1 MVERRDDHLGVPLGK
16 PLEEQAMQE
25 FAADFRGELI
35 RPEDEGYDTAR
46 AVFNAMTDRRPALI
60 ARCTGVADV
69 VAAVNFAR
77 ENELVVA
84 VRGGG
89 HSVPGYG
96 SCDGGIVIDLS
107 PMKGVWVDP
116 EARTARAQGGL
127 TWGEFDRE
135 TQHFGLAT
143 TGGRVTH
150 TGIAGQTLGSGS
162 GWLERKYGLTC
173 DNLISAEVVT
183 ADGEFLKASEE
194 ENEDLF
200 WGLKG
205 GGGNFGV
212 VTSFE
217 YRLHPLGP
225 IVLGGMF
232 MYPFSRAKELLR
244 FWRDYIEEAPDELGT
259 APGIFTAPPAP
270 FVPEHMR
277 GQLVAAVIVCYAGP
291 VDEAEAA
298 VRPLREFGPPE
309 VDLVQPMPY
318 TVVQTLIDPANP
330 PGRRNYWKAEN
341 MNELPDE
348 AIDTLVEQ
356 AATITSPFSVV
367 LIEPKG
373 RAISQV
379 GEAETAIGGRDA
391 AHTLYAFSIWEN
403 PAEDDNHIA
412 WARGFMEAMESYLT
426 PGISPN
432 FTSDQG
438 QEKVKDFFGRDGKY
452 ERLVALK
459 NEYDPMNLFRLN
471 QNIKPTAPSGAAS
484 S

>member
-1 MVERRDDHLGVPLGK
+1 MTDRQDTLGVPLGK
-16 PLEEQAMQE
+16 PLEEAAVQE
-25 FAADFRGELI
+25 FAANFRGELI
-35 RPEDEGYDTAR
+35 RPQDAGYDAAR
-46 AVFNAMTDRRPALI
+46 AVFNAMIDRRPALI

-69 VAAVNFAR
+69 TAAVNFAR

-89 HSVPGYG
+89 HSVPGYAT
-96 SCDGGIVIDLS
+96 CDGGIVIDLS

-116 EARTARAQGGL
+116 EARTVRAQAGL

-135 TQHFGLAT
+135 TQHFGLAV

-173 DNLISAEVVT
+173 DNLLSAEVVT
-183 ADGEFLKASEE
+183 ANGEFLKASEK

-205 GGGNFGV
+205 GGGNFGI

-217 YRLHPLGP
+217 FRLHPVGP
-225 IVLGGMF
+225 IVLGGMLLH
-232 MYPFSRAKELLR
+232 PFSRAKELLR
-244 FWRDYIEEAPDELGT
+244 FWRDYIEAAPDELSVSP
-259 APGIFTAPPAP
+259 AILTAPPAP
-270 FVPEHMR
+270 FVPEHMK
-277 GQLVAAVIVCYAGP
+277 GQLAAGLIVCYAGSP
-291 VDEAEAA
+291 QEGEEV
-298 VRPLREFGPPE
+298 VRHLKEFGPPE

-341 MNELPDE
+341 MNELSDE
-348 AIDTLVEQ
+348 AIDTLVGHT
-356 AATITSPFSVV
+356 ATITSPFSVI

-373 RAISQV
+373 HAISQV
-379 GEAETAIGGRDA
+379 GEDETAIGGRDA
-391 AHTLYAFSIWEN
+391 AHTLYAFSMWEN
-403 PAEDDNHIA
+403 PSEDDTHIT
-412 WARGFMEAMESYLT
+412 WTRELMEAMGDFTT
-426 PGISPN
+426 PGVSLN

-438 QEKVKDFFGRDGKY
+438 QERVKDFFGRDGKY
-452 ERLVALK
+452 ERLIALK
-459 NEYDPMNLFRLN
+459 NEYDPNNLFRLN
-471 QNIKPTAPSGAAS
+471 QNIRPVAQNGVTS
-484 S
+484 

>member
-1 MVERRDDHLGVPLGK
+1 MTDRQDTLGVPLGK
-16 PLEEQAMQE
+16 PLEEAAVQE
-25 FAADFRGELI
+25 FAANFRGELI
-35 RPEDEGYDTAR
+35 RSQDAGYDAAR
-46 AVFNAMTDRRPALI
+46 AVFNAMIDRRPALI

-69 VAAVNFAR
+69 TAAVNFAR

-89 HSVPGYG
+89 HSVPGYAT
-96 SCDGGIVIDLS
+96 CDGGIVIDLS

-116 EARTARAQGGL
+116 EARTIRAQAGL

-135 TQHFGLAT
+135 TQHFGLAV

-173 DNLISAEVVT
+173 DNLLSVEVVT
-183 ADGEFLKASEE
+183 ANGEFLKASEK

-205 GGGNFGV
+205 GGGNFGI

-217 YRLHPLGP
+217 FRLHPVGP
-225 IVLGGMF
+225 IVLGGMLLH
-232 MYPFSRAKELLR
+232 PFSRAKELLR
-244 FWRDYIEEAPDELGT
+244 FWRDYIEAAPDELSVSP
-259 APGIFTAPPAP
+259 AILTAPPAP
-270 FVPEHMR
+270 FVPEHMK
-277 GQLVAAVIVCYAGP
+277 GQLAAGLIVCYAGSP
-291 VDEAEAA
+291 QEGEEV
-298 VRPLREFGPPE
+298 VRHLKKFGPPE

-341 MNELPDE
+341 MNELSEE
-348 AIDTLVEQ
+348 AIDTLVDHT
-356 AATITSPFSVV
+356 AMITSPFSVII
-367 LIEPKG
+367 IEPKG

-379 GEAETAIGGRDA
+379 GESETAIGGRDA
-391 AHTLYAFSIWEN
+391 AHTLYAFSMWEN
-403 PAEDDNHIA
+403 PSEDDTHIT
-412 WARGFMEAMESYLT
+412 WTRELMEAMDPFIT
-426 PGISPN
+426 PGVSLN

-438 QEKVKDFFGRDGKY
+438 QERVKDFFGRDGKY
-452 ERLVALK
+452 ERLIALK
-459 NEYDPMNLFRLN
+459 NKYDPNNLFRLN
-471 QNIKPTAPSGAAS
+471 QNIRPTATV
-484 S
+484 

>member
-1 MVERRDDHLGVPLGK
+1 MVDHRDDHLGVPLGK
-16 PLEEQAMQE
+16 PLEEAAVQE

-35 RPEDEGYDTAR
+35 RPEDEDYDAAR
-46 AVFNAMTDRRPALI
+46 AVFNGMIDRRPALI

-77 ENELVVA
+77 QNELVVA

-96 SCDGGIVIDLS
+96 TCDGGIVIDLS
-107 PMKGVWVDP
+107 PMKGIWVDP
-116 EARTARAQGGL
+116 EARTARAQAGL

-135 TQHFGLAT
+135 TQHFGLAV

-150 TGIAGQTLGSGS
+150 TGVAGQTLGSGS

-173 DNLISAEVVT
+173 DNLLSAEVVT
-183 ADGEFLKASEE
+183 ADGRFVRASEE

-217 YRLHPLGP
+217 FRLHPVGP
-225 IVLGGMF
+225 IVLGGML
-232 MYPFSRAKELLR
+232 MHPFSSTKELLR
-244 FWRDYIEEAPDELGT
+244 FWRDYLEEVPDELGS
-259 APGIFTAPPAP
+259 ALGVFTAPPAP
-270 FVPEHMR
+270 FVPERMR
-277 GQLVAAVIVCYAGP
+277 GQLVAALLVCYAGSMQK
-291 VDEAEAA
+291 AEEV
-298 VRPLREFGPPE
+298 VRPLKEFGSPE

-318 TVVQTLIDPANP
+318 TAVQMLIDPANP

-341 MNELPDE
+341 MNELSGEAIETLVDE
-348 AIDTLVEQ
+348 A
-356 AATITSPFSVV
+356 ARMSSPFSVI

-373 RAISQV
+373 RAINRI
-379 GEAETAIGGRDA
+379 GESETAIGGRDA
-391 AHTLYAFSIWEN
+391 THTLYVFSIWEN
-403 PAEDDNHIA
+403 PADDDTNIS
-412 WARGFMEAMESYLT
+412 WTREAMAAMEPFIT
-426 PGISPN
+426 PGVSLN

-438 QEKVKDFFGRDGKY
+438 QDKVNDFFGRDGKF
-452 ERLVALK
+452 ERLLALK
-459 NEYDPMNLFRLN
+459 NEYDPTNMFHLN
-471 QNIKPTAPSGAAS
+471 QNIKPR
-484 S
+484 